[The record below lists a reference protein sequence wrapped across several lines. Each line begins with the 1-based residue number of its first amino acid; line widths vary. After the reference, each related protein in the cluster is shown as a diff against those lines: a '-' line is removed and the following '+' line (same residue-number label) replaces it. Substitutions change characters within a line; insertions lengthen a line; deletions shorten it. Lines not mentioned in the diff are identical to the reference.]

1 MQHNKIR
8 RSRHPDPTQTIMSK
22 IMIQRK
28 NRVCA
33 CVQNV
38 ERERYTKCK
47 LKKNPKYRR
56 LVLSSR
62 TSSTTTLRDV
72 HEHSLETL

>member
-1 MQHNKIR
+1 MQHKIR

-22 IMIQRK
+22 SMIQRK

-38 ERERYTKCK
+38 ERERYTKYK
-47 LKKNPKYRR
+47 LKKKNPPNI
-56 LVLSSR
+56 VA
-62 TSSTTTLRDV
+62 
-72 HEHSLETL
+72 